1 MRDNIVWDFVRKK
14 KKLSILFFICLYLM
28 IKNSSIPYLFDPGPM
43 ISLLFDSPKSVFFK
57 SLSPLIDIFSSA
69 YVTSLI
75 FYIFIEFIPTQDQ
88 EKKAK
93 EVIKPHL
100 AEVYSY
106 LDELLAMIRYSAE
119 LQKILPSN
127 DITKLDK
134 LIIKD
139 KEIYCKMRK
148 LKDGK
153 DIGVVKY
160 SYNLLTD
167 VDRYRNLIL
176 KSCCNITSTHSLSY
190 CDSSLIHTI
199 SEIQLSELLKTF
211 PGPND
216 VLLGYNID
224 VTYFGL
230 GESYQK
236 LLFLKEKLL
245 SFLDEKTVC
254 VIDNVSSEEINS
266 WTETQAK
273 VFEENPEMKKIVLEL
288 QKSFRNQKN
297 N

>member
-1 MRDNIVWDFVRKK
+1 MWDFVRKK